1 VYTRFITCAKLFYGV
16 KMKKISESEIEK
28 YFCWVVEMQGG
39 KAYKFKSPSQR
50 GVADRVACLPD
61 GTTWFVELKTKGGKL
76 APLQQMFMDD
86 MATLKQKHAVLWSHE
101 HVDQWLTNI
110 KGY

>member
-1 VYTRFITCAKLFYGV
+1 
-16 KMKKISESEIEK
+16 MKKISESEIEK

-61 GTTWFVELKTKGGKL
+61 GTTWFLELKTKGGKL

-86 MATLKQKHAVLWSHE
+86 MASLKQKHAVLWSHE